1 MITSAANPKI
11 KLVRKLI
18 EQRRARYRE
27 RAFVVEGTRL
37 LREAL
42 QAGALPEFCL
52 YVARWLDSGGKEL
65 LAAMESAGVPCFEVS
80 EEVLRLVSDTT
91 TPQGVIA
98 VVPMQ
103 ELPWP
108 ERPPLV
114 LVLDGVREPGNLGAI
129 LRTASAAGVRGI
141 LLTHGSVDPYNP
153 KAVRAGMGAHFK
165 VALRRIAEVASG
177 DAWNEYAAG
186 YRLYVSA
193 VSGGISLWKVQ
204 WEAPSALVVGGE
216 AFGVSRQS
224 LEAADVKVT
233 IPMSS
238 DVESLNVVVASGIL
252 LFTASHALGV
262 IGG

>member
-1 MITSAANPKI
+1 LITSAANPKV

-18 EQRRARYRE
+18 EQRKARYRE

-37 LREAL
+37 LKEAL

-52 YVARWLDSGGKEL
+52 YTTGWLDSGGKGTFD
-65 LAAMESAGVPCFEVS
+65 AMKSAGVPCFEIS
-80 EEVLRLVSDTT
+80 EEVLHLVSDTA
-91 TPQGVIA
+91 TPQGVVA
-98 VVPMQ
+98 VVPIQ
-103 ELPWP
+103 ERPWP

-141 LLTHGSVDPYNP
+141 LLTRGSVDPYNP

-165 VALRRIAEVASG
+165 VALRYVAGVASG
-177 DAWNEYAAG
+177 DAWNDYAAG

-193 VSGGISLWKVQ
+193 VSGGTSLWKVR
-204 WEAPSALVVGGE
+204 WEAPAALVVGGE
-216 AFGVSRQS
+216 AFGVGQRS

-252 LFTASHALGV
+252 LFTASHAIGV
-262 IGG
+262 VGE